1 MSETIKAIEQTLRS
15 NVDENASVQ
24 RMSVKLSAYLSSTY
38 DLFKA
43 KVLDSNLVLAMPTD
57 AKADPVKSIQGM
69 ATCTQWHASPR
80 FRARND
86 AS

>member
-43 KVLDSNLVLAMPTD
+43 KVLDLSL
-57 AKADPVKSIQGM
+57 I
-69 ATCTQWHASPR
+69 HI
-80 FRARND
+80 
-86 AS
+86 